1 MFSSLLLVLSI
12 SLDSFVAS
20 IAYGTNKIKIP
31 FKSALIIDIVSALIL
46 GFSLSIGSVIKDFIP
61 GNTAVIFSFII
72 LLSLGI
78 YRLFECIFKSY
89 IIKRSNLQKPLTFK
103 LFDFKF
109 VMEIYADETK
119 ADFDNSKILS
129 PKEAFYLSLA
139 LSLDSLAVGFGSSL
153 IAINLVEVILICLIT
168 GIIAILLGVFIGR
181 KFVEKVNFNLS
192 WLSGVLL
199 IILAFMR
206 IL

>member
-1 MFSSLLLVLSI
+1 MLASLLLVLSI
-12 SLDSFVAS
+12 SLDSFIAS

-31 FKSALIIDIVSALIL
+31 FKSVLIIDIISSLVL
-46 GFSLSIGSVIKDFIP
+46 GFSLALGSIIKDFIP
-61 GNTAVIFSFII
+61 QTIAVTFSFII

-78 YRLFECIFKSY
+78 YRLFEFLFKDY
-89 IIKRSNLQKPLTFK
+89 ILKHSNSNTPFTFK

-129 PKEAFYLSLA
+129 SREAFYLSLA

-153 IAINLVEVILICLIT
+153 VTINILEIIFICLIT
-168 GIIAILLGVFIGR
+168 GIIAISLGVFIGE
-181 KFVEKVNFNLS
+181 KFAQKFNFELS
-192 WLSGVLL
+192 WLSGILL